1 MYVKPKDGRQVPDP
15 DRGDVLPVEGREVND
30 QQYWQRRIEDGDVEV
45 AEPPKDSASVVKDI
59 TK

>member
-30 QQYWQRRIEDGDVEV
+30 QQYWQRRINDGDVEV
-45 AEPPKDSASVVKDI
+45 VEKPATSPAAAPTSK
-59 TK
+59 